1 MSDFKVGRETEAL
14 LDSWNGRFA
23 LLNDGDEWMVNA
35 IDDDKSIRLLAVCAS
50 KEEATARGRAL
61 AGASLRSLIPSK
73 RWIVGYRDQS
83 KQLLSLGARYDP
95 LYCSW
100 FIPDTLYGERFE
112 KLSERLPRGVK
123 RVLLEQPALVA
134 REAREADFED
144 RIVLQASA
152 KDARKLKSLGAQYNP
167 IRKTWFISRKG
178 PLRPFLPWLPE
189 SIKAEI
195 REDLRSDVEGVL
207 SDPQYLR
214 IPFDDELRARAFGA
228 LYVRER
234 DFWVAPAGSME
245 KDFEEWLRIPCRL
258 SPRLS
263 FSRKLLAFG
272 FDRDRTE
279 NRDFQIQPDGQKHR
293 FFVQGDF
300 DRPSGEYSIY
310 LNENSV
316 GWISNYRTRIFEKWF
331 FPYRGDYRANLSKVP
346 FFVDEDEAF

>member
-1 MSDFKVGRETEAL
+1 MSDFTVGRETEAL

-50 KEEATARGRAL
+50 KEEAVLQGRKL
-61 AGASLRSLIPSK
+61 AGASLRLLIPSK
-73 RWIVGYRDQS
+73 RWIIGYKDQS
-83 KQLLSLGARYDP
+83 KQLLALGARYDP

-100 FIPDTLYGERFE
+100 FIPDTLYGERLE

-123 RVLLEQPALVA
+123 RILFEQPSLVA

-144 RIVLQASA
+144 RIVLRASGG
-152 KDARKLKSLGAQYNP
+152 DVRKLKSLGAQYNP
-167 IRKTWFISRKG
+167 IRKTWFVSRKG

-195 REDLRSDVEGVL
+195 QEDLQSDVEGVL
-207 SDPQYLR
+207 PDPQYLR
-214 IPFDDELRARAFGA
+214 IPFDDELRARALGA

-245 KDFEEWLRIPCRL
+245 EDFAEWLRIPRRL

-263 FSRKLLAFG
+263 FSRRLLAFG
-272 FDRDRTE
+272 FDRDRSE
-279 NRDFQIQPDGQKHR
+279 NRDFRILPDGEKHR
-293 FFVQGDF
+293 FFVKGDF
-300 DRPSGEYSIY
+300 DRPSGEYCVY
-310 LNENSV
+310 LNENPV
-316 GWISNYRTRIFEKWF
+316 GWITNYRNRTFEKWF
-331 FPYRGDYRANLSKVP
+331 FPYRGDYRANLSKEP
-346 FFVDEDEAF
+346 FFPDEDESF